1 MESYFAGRRGALRDY
16 RSCLFRHVPRVVGL
30 CQTRFKRAQVHK
42 LVENVASMDFQDC
55 QVMNEASDEL
65 PWHID
70 SLGVS
75 LCRRLPL
82 CWVSWQLLSGD
93 GVDMTWGTTGQLPLQ
108 GEVVLQANL
117 DPKRYA

>member
-1 MESYFAGRRGALRDY
+1 MEAILLVVGVLCGDY

-75 LCRRLPL
+75 LCRRPPL

-93 GVDMTWGTTGQLPLQ
+93 GVDMTWGDYRSAASAG
-108 GEVVLQANL
+108 
-117 DPKRYA
+117 